1 MKIGDIFYLPE
12 DIIRSRCFELSYF
25 DLFIMHYKH
34 PLKDY
39 VKIEIC
45 TIKPQGQN
53 SYAKVLYDKIEGISP
68 LEEIYV
74 WFDSNDKLLTKE
86 DIINIKKNKL
96 EEELKEL

>member
-12 DIIRSRCFELSYF
+12 DIIRSRGF
-25 DLFIMHYKH
+25 DLAYYPCYEH

-53 SYAKVLYDKIEGISP
+53 SYAKVLYDKIEGISS
-68 LEEIYV
+68 LEETYV

-86 DIINIKKNKL
+86 DIINIKKHKL

>member
-12 DIIRSRCFELSYF
+12 NIIRSRGF
-25 DLFIMHYKH
+25 DVTYYPDKH

-53 SYAKVLYDKIEGISP
+53 SYAKVLYDKIEGNSL
-68 LEEIYV
+68 LEDIYV

-86 DIINIKKNKL
+86 DIINIKKHKL